1 MILINHHHLL
11 FSIQNRWSG
20 VHLTSKEWVSRMT
33 TLVECWN
40 KLEGNVGEL
49 SSWVESKDPGA
60 PEDGGSIPIEKLE
73 GQLNQLKIMFAEKQK
88 LVNDLEA
95 LGPNSAGSAVQ
106 TPVPES
112 TSAPVEEAPAA
123 EVTEGEGG
131 EVDPNAAPAEGGENP
146 EAPTP
151 APEE

>member
-1 MILINHHHLL
+1 
-11 FSIQNRWSG
+11 
-20 VHLTSKEWVSRMT
+20 MT

-95 LGPNSAGSAVQ
+95 LGPNSGS
-106 TPVPES
+106 TPAHVPEP
-112 TSAPVEEAPAA
+112 APVEEAPAEPA
-123 EVTEGEGG
+123 T
-131 EVDPNAAPAEGGENP
+131 DPEAAPAAENTE
-146 EAPTP
+146 EAPAP
-151 APEE
+151 AE

>member
-1 MILINHHHLL
+1 
-11 FSIQNRWSG
+11 
-20 VHLTSKEWVSRMT
+20 MT

-49 SSWVESKDPGA
+49 SSWVESKEPGA

-95 LGPNSAGSAVQ
+95 LGPNSGSASVPAPEP
-106 TPVPES
+106 TP
-112 TSAPVEEAPAA
+112 APVEEAPAEPA
-123 EVTEGEGG
+123 EGEA
-131 EVDPNAAPAEGGENP
+131 VDPEAAPAENP
-146 EAPTP
+146 EAP
-151 APEE
+151 AAEE